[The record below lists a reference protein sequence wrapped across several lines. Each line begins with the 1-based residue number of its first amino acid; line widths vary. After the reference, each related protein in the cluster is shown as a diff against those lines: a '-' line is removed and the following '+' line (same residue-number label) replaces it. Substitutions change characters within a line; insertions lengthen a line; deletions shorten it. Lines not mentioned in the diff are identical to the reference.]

1 MQQSFEEIMTSIKER
16 RKSLGLTQLQLAE
29 MCGIKQ
35 SNYSR
40 MESGRQMP
48 SLEPLLNILSH
59 LHMDID
65 LVRRDY
71 NVYKDAN
78 DEEPFL
84 TIEKP
89 RRLKKTSMNSTPEKN
104 IMPWSDFEIQEL
116 RRAKEDAL
124 VHELYMNQQI
134 ENLTA
139 ELIENYSYNIKTKTE
154 VIKTRTELIENI
166 TKCIELYEMLPEEKA
181 NLAEAKAD
189 LSEAKAELAEE
200 KADLAEAKACLS
212 QYLKDKARLAE
223 ENADL
228 RRQLKEMGIDA

>member
-48 SLEPLLNILSH
+48 SLDTLLNILSH

-65 LVRRDY
+65 LVRTDY

-104 IMPWSDFEIQEL
+104 IMPYSDFEIQE
-116 RRAKEDAL
+116 RRAREDICVAMENRMKKE
-124 VHELYMNQQI
+124 QI
-134 ENLTA
+134 IGA
-139 ELIENYSYNIKTKTE
+139 I
-154 VIKTRTELIENI
+154 
-166 TKCIELYEMLPEEKA
+166 
-181 NLAEAKAD
+181 
-189 LSEAKAELAEE
+189 
-200 KADLAEAKACLS
+200 
-212 QYLKDKARLAE
+212 
-223 ENADL
+223 
-228 RRQLKEMGIDA
+228 EMGRELGISDEELFSRVAKKYDIKIEEIKKILE

>member
-48 SLEPLLNILSH
+48 SLETLLNILSH
-59 LHMDID
+59 LHLDID
-65 LVRRDY
+65 LVRTDY

-89 RRLKKTSMNSTPEKN
+89 RRQKKTSMNSTPEKN
-104 IMPWSDFEIQEL
+104 IMPWSDFEIQER
-116 RRAKEDAL
+116 RRAREDAI
-124 VHELYMNQQI
+124 VHEQFQKQQI
-134 ENLTA
+134 ETLTA
-139 ELIENYSYNIKTKTE
+139 ELTKA
-154 VIKTRTELIENI
+154 N
-166 TKCIELYEMLPEEKA
+166 EEKKESDA
-181 NLAEAKAD
+181 KLAKVT
-189 LSEAKAELAEE
+189 EE
-200 KADLAEAKACLS
+200 KKKSD
-212 QYLKDKARLAE
+212 E
-223 ENADL
+223 ENALL
-228 RRQLKEMGIDA
+228 RKILKDHGIDV